1 MEAHG
6 RIAALPLLF
15 LQQKFPDKGSGEK
28 ARVDPQASDGEAAP
42 VHRVREEICALR
54 PLEVA
59 HARAQNWSA
68 SARCVERL
76 LCFRG
81 RMMGRAGW

>member
-6 RIAALPLLF
+6 RVAALPLLF

-28 ARVDPQASDGEAAP
+28 ARVDPQASDGKAAP
-42 VHRVREEICALR
+42 VPRVREEICARR

-59 HARAQNWSA
+59 HARSQNSSA
-68 SARCVERL
+68 SARCVERYVSE
-76 LCFRG
+76 G
-81 RMMGRAGW
+81 G